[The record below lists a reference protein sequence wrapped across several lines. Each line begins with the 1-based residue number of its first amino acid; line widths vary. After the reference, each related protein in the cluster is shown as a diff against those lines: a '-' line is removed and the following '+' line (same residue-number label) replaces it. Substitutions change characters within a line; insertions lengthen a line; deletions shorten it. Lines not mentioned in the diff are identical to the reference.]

1 MLSVILW
8 FWWDLGMGHR
18 APVLHHQSRQ
28 VYTHSQVPNLH
39 PTKVKNQA
47 PVKFNIFPP
56 MVSCFEANGDEKD
69 VSIVVTSLPK
79 AVLKRAGLPGL
90 GLAGV
95 FLGFVVKSQC
105 ALYTSGESPLLRR
118 FHVYSSHSI
127 NCLLPE
133 VSNAPRMGWG
143 TERKVWFFPVL
154 SALLACGQGAP
165 RHS

>member
-1 MLSVILW
+1 
-8 FWWDLGMGHR
+8 
-18 APVLHHQSRQ
+18 
-28 VYTHSQVPNLH
+28 
-39 PTKVKNQA
+39 
-47 PVKFNIFPP
+47 

-154 SALLACGQGAP
+154 RALLACGQGAP
-165 RHS
+165 RHSWALGLETWDSVSTSLCPALGTSCLSHMTTQQLSSLSKPHTTLI